1 MPIFS
6 TENKVEL
13 YPNDNNIIGF
23 KIDARVVVDVDDD
36 EHDIVS
42 MEVAKDDQDRK
53 VIKDSGKLLREA
65 KDDLDNLL
73 KLLTKWYNHED
84 IFLWSFQIS
93 GKDTSLDS

>member
-6 TENKVEL
+6 NENKVEL

-73 KLLTKWYNHED
+73 KLLTKWYND
-84 IFLWSFQIS
+84 KDVFSWSFQIS
-93 GKDTSLDS
+93 GKGSSL